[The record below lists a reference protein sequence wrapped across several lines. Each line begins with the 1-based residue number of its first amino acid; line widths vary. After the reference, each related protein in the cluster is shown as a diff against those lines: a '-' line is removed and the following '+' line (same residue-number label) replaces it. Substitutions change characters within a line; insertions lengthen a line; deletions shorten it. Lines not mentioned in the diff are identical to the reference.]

1 MPKRTIAQ
9 KRGRGTGRWTA
20 TLHAVAKSE
29 FITYDDTQKNSILN
43 GEVLDLVN
51 DAGRTAVLANVA
63 FENGE
68 SGWVVATESMYVGQQ
83 LQYGKDSELRIG
95 NVMPMKYI
103 VEGCPI
109 CNVEKTSG
117 DGGTLIR
124 ASGMYGLI
132 VTKDANIVY
141 VKLPSGKT
149 VSLKGEC
156 RAMVG
161 CIATGGRGEK
171 PFVKAGNKYYA
182 MKARKKMWPRG
193 RGVKMNAVD
202 HPFGGAAHKPG
213 KSKSTARRAA
223 PGRKVG
229 SIASKRTGRR
239 KKN

>member
-1 MPKRTIAQ
+1 MPKRIIAQ
-9 KRGRGTGRWTA
+9 RRGKGSGRFTA
-20 TLHAVAKSE
+20 TLHAVAESK
-29 FITYDDTQKNSILN
+29 FINYGDEQRNGVLN
-43 GEVLDLVN
+43 GEVIDLVN
-51 DAGRTAVLANVA
+51 DTGRTAVLANVA

-68 SGWVVATESMYVGQQ
+68 NGWIVATESMYVGQQ

-109 CNVEKTSG
+109 CNVEKASG
-117 DGGTLIR
+117 DGGTLVR

-132 VTKDANIVY
+132 VTKDANLVY

-161 CIATGGRGEK
+161 CVATGGRGEK
-171 PFVKAGNKYYA
+171 PFVKAGRKYYA

>member
-9 KRGRGTGRWTA
+9 KRGRGMGRYTA
-20 TLHAVAKSE
+20 TKHAVANSQY
-29 FITYDDTQKNSILN
+29 INYDDKQRNSVLR
-43 GEVLDLVN
+43 GEVIDLVN
-51 DAGRTAVLANVA
+51 DAGRTAVLANIT
-63 FENGE
+63 FETGE
-68 SGWVVATESMYVGQQ
+68 SSWVVATESMYIGQQ
-83 LQYGKDSELRIG
+83 LQYGKDSELSIG
-95 NVMPMKYI
+95 NVIPLKYI

-109 CNVEKTSG
+109 CNIEKNSG
-117 DGGTLIR
+117 DGGTFIR

-132 VTKDANIVY
+132 VTKDANLVY

-149 VSLKGEC
+149 VSLRGDC

-182 MKARKKMWPRG
+182 MKARKHRWPKS